1 MYHNI
6 LDGLTELK
14 FKSNYFVRSI
24 ELFDIFTNLC
34 YYNSMVKRENW
45 LKKIRPFYENELVKV
60 LIGIRR
66 CGKSVI
72 LKQIRDEIGSD
83 DSHKIFINFED
94 LQFSALCDE
103 INLYNYIKSKITDS
117 QKYYLFFDEIQN
129 VLNFE
134 KAVNSLRLLNT
145 SIFITGSNA
154 KLLSGELATL
164 LSGRYVSFRIMPF
177 CFAESLEIQKIEKAD
192 DNALMD
198 YIRWGGMPQRFSIQ
212 NEEERR
218 IFLSDLYDSIVL
230 KDIISRYK
238 VQNVDL
244 LNRIVTYLSVNRA
257 QIFSGTSI
265 VNFLKSE
272 NRECSKETLY
282 NYLSY
287 ITNSCVMNKAR
298 RYDIHG
304 KKLLST
310 LEKYYLT
317 DISFARLHSQKIDI
331 GASLENIVYNELICR
346 GYEVQTGVLKNAEVD
361 FIAQKG
367 SEKKYFQVCY
377 LLASEET
384 QKREF
389 GAFDSVGDYYPKF
402 VLSTDHF
409 DFSQNGIIHKNI
421 IDWLL
426 EGE

>member
-1 MYHNI
+1 
-6 LDGLTELK
+6 
-14 FKSNYFVRSI
+14 
-24 ELFDIFTNLC
+24 
-34 YYNSMVKRENW
+34 MVIRESW
-45 LKKIRPFYENELVKV
+45 LKKIRPFYENELIKV

-66 CGKSVI
+66 CGKSVL
-72 LKQIRDEIGSD
+72 LKQISDEITTD
-83 DSHKIFINFED
+83 EKHKIFINFEN
-94 LQFSALCDE
+94 LQFSDICNE
-103 INLYNYIKSKITDS
+103 KELYNYVKGKITDNK
-117 QKYYLFFDEIQN
+117 KYYLFFDEIQN
-129 VLNFE
+129 VSNFE
-134 KAVNSLRLLNT
+134 KAIKSLRLLNT

-177 CFAESLEIQKIEKAD
+177 SFAESIEIQKIEKAD
-192 DNALMD
+192 DTTLMD
-198 YIRWGGMPQRFSIQ
+198 YIRWGGMPQRFSIK
-212 NEEERR
+212 NENELKV
-218 IFLSDLYDSIVL
+218 FLSDLYDSIVL

-244 LNRIVTYLSVNRA
+244 LNRIVTYLSINMS
-257 QIFSGTSI
+257 QIFSGNSI

-272 NRECSKETLY
+272 KRECSKETLY

-287 ITNSCVMNKAR
+287 IINSCVMNKAQ

-304 KKLLST
+304 KKILST
-310 LEKYYLT
+310 LEKYFLT
-317 DISFARLHSQKIDI
+317 DVSFARLHSQNIDI

-346 GYEVQTGVLKNAEVD
+346 GYEVQIGVLKNAEVD

-367 SEKKYFQVCY
+367 NEKNYYQVCY
-377 LLASEET
+377 LLADKNT

-389 GAFDSVGDYYPKF
+389 SAFDYVGDHNPKY

-421 IDWLL
+421 TDWLL
-426 EGE
+426 EKA